1 VVLVVEVVVIVQ
13 VHLIHL
19 VDQEI
24 HLQQIPHKVIQEEV
38 VKQEVH
44 LSQLMMNQVVEVV
57 EQLLQV
63 ETQVSIVVEM
73 VEQEHQTILQ
83 EQQRL
88 TLAVVVEVL
97 LVVQV
102 DLAELVEAEMVE
114 TIHGLQEQ
122 LDLQLL
128 EKMQL

>member
-44 LSQLMMNQVVEVV
+44 LFQQMTNLVVEVV
-57 EQLLQV
+57 EQLL
-63 ETQVSIVVEM
+63 
-73 VEQEHQTILQ
+73 
-83 EQQRL
+83 
-88 TLAVVVEVL
+88 
-97 LVVQV
+97 
-102 DLAELVEAEMVE
+102 
-114 TIHGLQEQ
+114 
-122 LDLQLL
+122 
-128 EKMQL
+128 

>member
-1 VVLVVEVVVIVQ
+1 MVEVVVIVQ

-24 HLQQIPHKVIQEEV
+24 HLQQIPHKVIQEEM

-44 LSQLMMNQVVEVV
+44 LSQLMMNQAVEVV

-63 ETQVSIVVEM
+63 ETQVTIVVEM

-97 LVVQV
+97 LVLQV